1 MVTHCIVPATSLT
14 VDVGPLFGVTNGGGG
29 VPIISM
35 NFPPAFA
42 EALTEKLLKP
52 YAKPEDFVVGMNPCG
67 QAFEVSA
74 FCALEQD
81 ALVYLPMPRPILGI
95 LPEGK
100 QSLEGPYRYII
111 GTQADIGVK
120 SIGKFL
126 GRKAALGKYYVVCG
140 HHVADDQP
148 RTAIIRHWHVCL
160 ETIYGQEVYDL
171 IKRLTTG

>member
-1 MVTHCIVPATSLT
+1 MVTPCFVPATSLT
-14 VDVGPLFGVTNGGGG
+14 VNVGQIFGVTNGGGG

-42 EALTEKLLKP
+42 EALTKKLLKP
-52 YAKPEDFVVGMNPCG
+52 YAKPENFVVGINPCG

-74 FCALEQD
+74 FCAIEHDVLIH
-81 ALVYLPMPRPILGI
+81 LPMPRPILAV

-111 GTQADIGVK
+111 GTQADIGVQ
-120 SIGKFL
+120 SIGRFL
-126 GRKAALGKYYVVCG
+126 DRKAALGKYYVVCG
-140 HHVADDQP
+140 LHVADDQP

-160 ETIYGQEVYDL
+160 KTIYGQEILDL
-171 IKRLTTG
+171 IKQLAED